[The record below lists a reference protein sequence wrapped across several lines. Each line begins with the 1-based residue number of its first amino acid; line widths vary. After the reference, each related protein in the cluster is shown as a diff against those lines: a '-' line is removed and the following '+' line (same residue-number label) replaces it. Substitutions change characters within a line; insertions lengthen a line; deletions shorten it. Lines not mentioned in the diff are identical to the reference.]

1 MLSLA
6 ICRFTGA
13 QWGTSGRMSLRSGPD
28 HEGIAVARGHQDRAG
43 NTVNELLTHY
53 TRFRAAKRVWP
64 ATGNSG
70 PKLSLMEAI
79 SKNVYRAQEVSPVPS
94 AWKKSRSTLSFVP
107 SASFRN
113 RKNRQ

>member
-6 ICRFTGA
+6 ICWFTGA

-53 TRFRAAKRVWP
+53 TSSPFQPLLHQKLFWNQHFKASWPMMQGQILESAKAGRNAVRVQNRFDDQRFRF
-64 ATGNSG
+64 S
-70 PKLSLMEAI
+70 
-79 SKNVYRAQEVSPVPS
+79 
-94 AWKKSRSTLSFVP
+94 
-107 SASFRN
+107 
-113 RKNRQ
+113 